1 MAEIALLHYQPGR
14 SSLHLL
20 DPRFKVL
27 LMIGYIAAL
36 LAGKWLHWGVITLL
50 LLFASFRSGLRP
62 YTFRRELK
70 VFAVLALVIGISHFF
85 TAPHAGHRA
94 ALYGAGAAAWRFL
107 LIVWMGILFTAVTDP
122 AELHAVIYWILKPVP
137 GLPAGRLATHAA
149 LSLVIIPL
157 LLDGVHE
164 IREARKAR
172 GIELQRN
179 PVVKLRSLLNPLME
193 KLLLQMEELALAL
206 ESRNFDETVLHS
218 TLRLGRWDIYYFVLF
233 AVPILLLEIV
243 HVYF

>member
-1 MAEIALLHYQPGR
+1 MAEIAILHYQPGR
-14 SSLHLL
+14 SSLHLI
-20 DPRFKVL
+20 DPRFKVV
-27 LMIGYIAAL
+27 LMISYLAAL
-36 LAGKWLHWGVITLL
+36 LAGQWLHWLAISALL
-50 LLFASFRSGLRP
+50 LSASVHSGLRP

-70 VFAVLALVIGISHFF
+70 LFAVLALIIGFSHFF
-85 TAPHAGHRA
+85 TGLHYGSRI

-107 LIVWMGILFTAVTDP
+107 LIVWMGMLFTAVTDP

-137 GLPAGRLATHAA
+137 GISAGRLATHAS

-164 IREARKAR
+164 IQEARKAR

-179 PVVKLRSLLNPLME
+179 PLVKLKSLMNPLME

-206 ESRNFDETVLHS
+206 EARNFDETVRHS
-218 TLRLGRWDIYYFVLF
+218 RLRLRGKDFLHFALY

>member
-1 MAEIALLHYQPGR
+1 MAEIAILHYQPGH
-14 SSLHLL
+14 SSLHSL

-36 LAGKWLHWGVITLL
+36 LSGQWLHWGVVTLL

-70 VFAVLALVIGISHFF
+70 VFAVLAFVIGVSHFF
-85 TAPHAGHRA
+85 TELHTGPRT
-94 ALYGAGAAAWRFL
+94 ALFGAWAAAWRFL

-122 AELHAVIYWILKPVP
+122 TELHAVIYWILKPVP
-137 GLPAGRLATHAA
+137 GLPAGRMATHAA

-172 GIELQRN
+172 GIEVQKN
-179 PVVKLRSLLNPLME
+179 PLVKLRSLMNPLME
-193 KLLLQMEELALAL
+193 QLLLQ
-206 ESRNFDETVLHS
+206 F
-218 TLRLGRWDIYYFVLF
+218 
-233 AVPILLLEIV
+233 
-243 HVYF
+243 